1 MGSYFRD
8 YYSPT
13 ATQRPTVGDTKFSV
27 IGQDHMGWLKCDG
40 RGLSTTDYNFLF
52 QVIGYKFGGSGSTF
66 NLPDAE
72 GRVPGAVGVS
82 TDDLGRTGATRRL
95 GDLSGEEVHL
105 LNINEMPAH
114 KHGSVDVT
122 GNTNGNG
129 STTTNGAHVHGITD
143 PGHTHSLPLQ
153 SEGFADIGPDD
164 DVTQGSGYN
173 TGSSTTGITVNSAGD
188 HAHTMGSTGGG
199 AVHNN
204 MQPTIFIGNMFVFGG
219 KVRPSATN
227 YYPYATGLFP
237 PVL

>member
-72 GRVPGAVGVS
+72 GRVPGAVGQSV
-82 TDDLGRTGATRRL
+82 DDVGRTGAMRRL

-114 KHGSVDVT
+114 KHGSADVT

-129 STTTNGAHVHGITD
+129 ITD
-143 PGHTHSLPLQ
+143 LSGAHTHS
-153 SEGFADIGPDD
+153 GTTDGA
-164 DVTQGSGYN
+164 GYN
-173 TGSSTTGITVNSAGD
+173 TNTFSALIGTDAVCNNDGQHTHTFTTGQPSVLHHHKI
-188 HAHTMGSTGGG
+188 GSTGGG

-227 YYPYATGLFP
+227 YYPYAMGLFP

>member
-8 YYSPT
+8 FYSPK
-13 ATQRPTVGDTKFSV
+13 ATERPTVGDTKFSV

-40 RGLSTTDYNFLF
+40 RSLSTTNYNFLF
-52 QVIGYKFGGSGSTF
+52 QVIGYQFGGSGSTF

-72 GRVPGAVGVS
+72 GRVPGAVGQSV
-82 TDDLGRTGATRRL
+82 DDVGRTGAMRRL

-129 STTTNGAHVHGITD
+129 ITD
-143 PGHTHSLPLQ
+143 LSGAHTHS
-153 SEGFADIGPDD
+153 GTTDGA
-164 DVTQGSGYN
+164 GYN
-173 TGSSTTGITVNSAGD
+173 TNTFSALIGTDAVCNNDGQHTHTFTTGEPSRLHHHKI
-188 HAHTMGSTGGG
+188 GSTGGG

-204 MQPTIFIGNMFVFGG
+204 MQPTIFIGNMFIFSG

-227 YYPYATGLFP
+227 YYPFATGLTP
-237 PVL
+237 PLI